1 MSYRLSGVSPS
12 GLADSYSPKQR
23 TALVLSGTGTAGA
36 YHAGVLR
43 ALQEAGVKLDV
54 VAARGIGVIGAIFA
68 AVDGAQ
74 WLWDDKGFWRS
85 PDVRHLYRWHAGLRL
100 LVTGIACSLALV
112 AVPLGAVVAGLLVF
126 PADFVLRMAG
136 MSSASGLVSRY
147 LVLAQAAFAPGGL
160 PTWLPRLVVL
170 VLGVCLLVAA
180 GLAYFRSPTRR
191 QRGRFWWRLVPAPVS
206 GAAAADRCWKVLWD
220 LLRGAAR
227 LKEPVPLDLGRRYA
241 ELLAENL
248 GQPGFRELVI
258 AVHDIDARRDLVF
271 ALVSEHRRRSLV
283 RRSTTG
289 EAQARQAE
297 LFDLSGVARD
307 HFPDAV
313 AGSLAIPAATD
324 PHQMSFSPDSY
335 WRGET
340 HRLCD
345 RPGTLVR
352 LIEEL
357 VLLDVEQIVLVS
369 AAAES
374 PGPHALAQPRLDGL
388 GRIGDYLQASEA
400 AILRDVAAMAAE
412 RGPSVFT
419 IRPGHN
425 PLGPFDFS
433 GGFDDRSDRPLSL
446 VELVTRGYE
455 DAYLQFIE
463 PIVGASGERVGEP
476 V

>member
-1 MSYRLSGVSPS
+1 VARRFF
-12 GLADSYSPKQR
+12 AR
-23 TALVLSGTGTAGA
+23 
-36 YHAGVLR
+36 R
-43 ALQEAGVKLDV
+43 A
-54 VAARGIGVIGAIFA
+54 
-68 AVDGAQ
+68 
-74 WLWDDKGFWRS
+74 
-85 PDVRHLYRWHAGLRL
+85 
-100 LVTGIACSLALV
+100 T
-112 AVPLGAVVAGLLVF
+112 
-126 PADFVLRMAG
+126 FVLRMAG
-136 MSSASGLVSRY
+136 QSSASGLVSRY
-147 LVLAQAAFAPGGL
+147 LDFAQAAFAPGGL

-191 QRGRFWWRLVPAPVS
+191 QRGPFWWRLVPAPVS

-227 LKEPVPLDLGRRYA
+227 LKEPAPIELGRRYA

-248 GQPGFRELVI
+248 GQPGFRDLLI
-258 AVHDIDARRDLVF
+258 AVHDIYARRYLVF
-271 ALVSEHRRRSLV
+271 ALVSEHRRSGLV

-297 LFDLSGVARD
+297 LLDLAGVARD

-313 AGSLAIPAATD
+313 AGSLAIPVATD
-324 PHQMSFSPDSY
+324 PHQIAFSPDSY

-357 VLLDVEQIVLVS
+357 ALLDVEQIVLVS
-369 AAAES
+369 AAPES

-400 AILRDVAAMAAE
+400 AILRDVAAVAAE
-412 RGPSVFT
+412 NGPHVFT
-419 IRPGHN
+419 IRPGHT

-463 PIVGASGERVGEP
+463 PIVGASGERVGETA